1 MRVWMVGC
9 ALNSWKTGLDMCT
22 HKKINGG
29 LLSLWFL
36 ILCLFGAPSLQAHDT
51 PIASLN
57 LTERQHGEFFVDWKF
72 DDAFGRAPP
81 TPIFPTHCSYNHPRL
96 SCAEE
101 GLFGELSVQA
111 LGESYSAAV
120 VRVARLNGETHTYTL
135 SAANPTAILTQDGVL
150 PLSAV
155 MKSYVPMGFEHIL
168 LGIDHLL
175 FVLGLMMLVSNGWM
189 LVRTITSFTIAHS
202 LTLAVVTLGWMG
214 VPERP
219 VNAAIALS
227 IVYVAVE
234 VIKHRRGIPCWSARA
249 PWAVAFGFGL
259 LHGFGFAGALTEVG
273 LPPENLPA
281 ALLFF
286 NIGVELGQLVFV
298 FTILLIIHCHRILK
312 AELPRWGQTSALYS
326 IGAIAS
332 YWFIS
337 RFAMFF

>member
-1 MRVWMVGC
+1 MRF
-9 ALNSWKTGLDMCT
+9 S
-22 HKKINGG
+22 KI
-29 LLSLWFL
+29 LLIRPLRIWTLLFFL
-36 ILCLFGAPSLQAHDT
+36 LAFSPLLQAHNT
-51 PIASLN
+51 PIAL
-57 LTERQHGEFFVDWKF
+57 LTLSERQPNVFYVDWTF
-72 DDAFGRAPP
+72 DNTLSQAPP
-81 TPIFPTHCSYNHPRL
+81 TAIFPPHCVYDYPRL
-96 SCAEE
+96 NCGE
-101 GLFGELSVQA
+101 GGLYGRLSVEA
-111 LGESYSAAV
+111 LGERYSAAV
-120 VRVARLNGETHTYTL
+120 TRVARLDGKTHTYTL

-150 PLSAV
+150 PLQEV
-155 MKSYVPMGFEHIL
+155 MKSYVPLGFEHIL

-175 FVLGLMMLVSNGWM
+175 FVLGLMMLVSSRWM

-202 LTLAVVTLGWMG
+202 LTLAAVTLGWMG

-234 VIKHRRGIPCWSARA
+234 VLKHRRGIPCWSARA

-286 NIGVELGQLVFV
+286 NIGVELGQLLFV
-298 FTILLIIHCHRILK
+298 FAVLLLMRCHRILM
-312 AELPRWGQTSALYS
+312 AELPRWGQTSALYG

-332 YWFIS
+332 YWFIA
-337 RFAMFF
+337 RFALFFNVPPSY